1 MLGKLKRQYQWLL
14 DHYKGEY
21 LVAIFCV
28 TVNYLVSVAPPWFAG
43 YVADR
48 IFEGNMTMT
57 RLFIFVGTMLLIT
70 ATAYVTGYFWSYYLI
85 KAYDVS
91 ELMARQ
97 RTMGKLFNQNAPFFL
112 AQSTGSLM
120 GKSTNDVSSI
130 SEMAGFGLMML
141 FDSTLYQLV
150 LIAIMSISGSW
161 QLTLLTVLPYPLL
174 IYSSR
179 KIGNHLYSEYD
190 LAQQAFDEINDRV
203 LENIQGIRVIR
214 AFSMEEAEEETFR
227 QRSADLYRQNM
238 KVARLDAL
246 FMPASRLVQGLSFII
261 AMIVGARLVSQ
272 DAISL
277 GQLMSHVF
285 YLGMLAW
292 PMIAMGEFINIS
304 QQATASMDRVQEIWD
319 WREEIQDPPQA
330 LVCDRIGDIAF
341 DHFSFYWPGQ
351 SEPVLKDLTFTIHEG
366 MTLGVVGRVGSGK
379 TALLKQLLR
388 FYPQEADLPSGH
400 KEAEA
405 GPPAAD
411 RLQVNGLPIRLYDRA
426 SLRRLIGYVPQE
438 SILFSLTVGEN
449 ILMGAPSRGSWPLDP
464 EDREAEIHFWKQGYR
479 TIVRQLDQADKAEP
493 SPWPVSRETLDQV
506 MTIADFKKDLE
517 VLPQG
522 LDTLT
527 GEQGIALSGGQ
538 KQRISIARA
547 LLADPQVLILDDCL
561 SAVDAI
567 TEKNVLQSLTR
578 ERQGKTTLVSSH
590 RLSAVR
596 DADLILVLEEGRIA
610 ARGTHDQLMA
620 QAGWYAQQF
629 ELQQMEEASKRGKG
643 A

>member
-1 MLGKLKRQYQWLL
+1 
-14 DHYKGEY
+14 
-21 LVAIFCV
+21 
-28 TVNYLVSVAPPWFAG
+28 
-43 YVADR
+43 
-48 IFEGNMTMT
+48 
-57 RLFIFVGTMLLIT
+57 
-70 ATAYVTGYFWSYYLI
+70 
-85 KAYDVS
+85 
-91 ELMARQ
+91 
-97 RTMGKLFNQNAPFFL
+97 
-112 AQSTGSLM
+112 
-120 GKSTNDVSSI
+120 
-130 SEMAGFGLMML
+130 
-141 FDSTLYQLV
+141 
-150 LIAIMSISGSW
+150 
-161 QLTLLTVLPYPLL
+161 
-174 IYSSR
+174 
-179 KIGNHLYSEYD
+179 
-190 LAQQAFDEINDRV
+190 
-203 LENIQGIRVIR
+203 
-214 AFSMEEAEEETFR
+214 
-227 QRSADLYRQNM
+227 M

-272 DAISL
+272 NAISL

-319 WREEIQDPPQA
+319 WREEISDPPQA
-330 LVCDRIGDIAF
+330 LICERIGDISF

-388 FYPQEADLPSGH
+388 FYPQEADLSSGQ
-400 KEAEA
+400 KEADA
-405 GPPAAD
+405 GPPPAD
-411 RLQVNGLPIRLYDRA
+411 RLQVNGLPIRLYDRS

-449 ILMGAPSRGSWPLDP
+449 ILMGAPSRGNWPLDP

-493 SPWPVSRETLDQV
+493 PPWPVSRETLDQV

-629 ELQQMEEASKRGKG
+629 ELQQMEEASQRGKG